1 MQITVNEKKETAKL
15 GDLYGIFFEDINH
28 AADGGLYAELVRNRS
43 FEFCEIDNKEYHA
56 LTAWERVLPADAK
69 GTISIQTGHAVCCKN
84 PHYLVLDAMDPL
96 DGIGVRNEGYNQG
109 IPLEAGEKYLFSCHI
124 SCDGRPLQMEV
135 SLESVDGKLYQA
147 QRFSIENK
155 DWEKIE
161 AVFDAPV
168 TDYGARL
175 GIWLKTPGRVYIDN
189 VSLFPEKTFMG
200 RKNGVRR
207 DIARLLADM
216 HPKFMRFPGGCLIH
230 DGSLNPE
237 DRDSMYRWKNTIGPV
252 MERPSRRN
260 NWGYN
265 QSLGLGYYEFF
276 QFCEDIG
283 AKALPVLPAGYDP
296 HHRRAAP
303 FEQLGEWVQDA
314 LDLIEFANG
323 APSTTW
329 GSLRAEMGHEAPF
342 GLEYIGIGNEEVGEE
357 FFERYPYFHKAI
369 KAKYPEVKIIN
380 TAGPAAAGEAYRM
393 GWENAREYGS
403 DFIDEHY
410 YQAPEWFISNHHHY
424 DGYGK
429 EHTRV
434 FLGEYASKDNAW
446 YNALAEASYMIG
458 LERNADSVGLAC
470 YAPMLCNADYVNWRP
485 NMIWYDNHRVY
496 ATANYYVQ
504 KLFMNHQGDTGLEV
518 RLNTRMA
525 AQPFPVTRGNKI
537 YLAPNMRRMDS
548 IMECTEIEIETKD
561 GVTRCK
567 DVLLKAE
574 ESPVLLGEAQ
584 GSYTI
589 RFRMKRLSGWLGLAL
604 WFDCADEANKRKI
617 EYGGWEN
624 QSCTL
629 EEDLNGRNSNLDL
642 GNFCVRTG
650 FVHSVE
656 VRVEPQRIVNII
668 DGKIMNDALLPEEII
683 EPLYCTASREE
694 SSGDIIVKAVNLRE
708 DSFEAGIALTDARIR
723 SARVYHMDGF
733 GPDDRNSFEDP
744 EKVAPKEN
752 MAVVEDGEIVYTF
765 PAQSI
770 NIFRLKV

>member
-323 APSTTW
+323 EPSTTW

-434 FLGEYASKDNAW
+434 FPGDYASKDNAW

-470 YAPMLCNADYVNWRP
+470 YAPMLCNTDYVNWRP

-548 IMECTEIEIETKD
+548 IMECTEIEIEMKD

-574 ESPVLLGEAQ
+574 ENPVLLGEAQ

-668 DGKIMNDALLPEEII
+668 YGNIMNAALLPDEII
-683 EPLYCTASREE
+683 ELLYCTATREE
-694 SSGDIIVKAVNLRE
+694 SSGDIIVNEVN
-708 DSFEAGIALTDARIR
+708 
-723 SARVYHMDGF
+723 
-733 GPDDRNSFEDP
+733 
-744 EKVAPKEN
+744 
-752 MAVVEDGEIVYTF
+752 
-765 PAQSI
+765 
-770 NIFRLKV
+770 

>member
-69 GTISIQTGHAVCCKN
+69 GTITIQTGHAVCCKN

-296 HHRRAAP
+296 HHRRAAS

-393 GWENAREYGS
+393 GWENAREYGA

-410 YQAPEWFISNHHHY
+410 YQAPEWFISNHHHS

-434 FLGEYASKDNAW
+434 LLGEYASKDNAW

-504 KLFMNHQGDTGLEV
+504 KLFMNHQGDTGFEV

-656 VRVEPQRIVNII
+656 VRV
-668 DGKIMNDALLPEEII
+668 D
-683 EPLYCTASREE
+683 
-694 SSGDIIVKAVNLRE
+694 
-708 DSFEAGIALTDARIR
+708 
-723 SARVYHMDGF
+723 
-733 GPDDRNSFEDP
+733 
-744 EKVAPKEN
+744 
-752 MAVVEDGEIVYTF
+752 
-765 PAQSI
+765 
-770 NIFRLKV
+770 